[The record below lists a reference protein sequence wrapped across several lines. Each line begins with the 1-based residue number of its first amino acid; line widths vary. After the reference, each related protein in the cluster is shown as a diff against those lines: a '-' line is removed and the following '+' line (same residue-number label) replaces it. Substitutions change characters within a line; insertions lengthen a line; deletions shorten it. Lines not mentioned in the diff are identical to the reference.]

1 MYLSIDLQ
9 SKASPI
15 NFNTNGLRFSWFTRI
30 GRFLIDYFKSRIHKT
45 LDEMI
50 LEVEGFYKHIPELS
64 TEETIKILKSTKTII
79 NILDRNDELL
89 KSINY
94 MDDKRVGIKFKYA
107 LKTLYRLESLL
118 HIESTRGVEIEKTD
132 ATLVQGLVGVS
143 ILSVSKSVYI

>member
-1 MYLSIDLQ
+1 
-9 SKASPI
+9 
-15 NFNTNGLRFSWFTRI
+15 
-30 GRFLIDYFKSRIHKT
+30 
-45 LDEMI
+45 MI